1 MRLSYAIPAVL
12 VLALAPSTARAIEV
26 MCNNEAGVVC
36 TVDGAAGTYDC
47 MCEGTPLG
55 GTTGGSENPW
65 AELDEAELMDA
76 CMDLLPAECALG
88 ESTGGGSDTDV
99 GTGPATT
106 TPDTNGTDPSG
117 PMSDTNENETNA
129 GTSGEGTGGH
139 DDDDDDDDKG
149 CTIGGHAGAPALA
162 VLVVLGWRRRV
173 RSLAG

>member
-1 MRLSYAIPAVL
+1 MRLPYAILAVL

-36 TVDGAAGTYDC
+36 TVDGAAGTFDC
-47 MCEGTPLG
+47 MCEGTPLA

-88 ESTGGGSDTDV
+88 ESTGGGSDTDA
-99 GTGPATT
+99 GTGPVTT

-117 PMSDTNENETNA
+117 PVSDTNESSPGES
-129 GTSGEGTGGH
+129 SGGESEP
-139 DDDDDDDDKG
+139 DDDDDKG

-162 VLVVLGWRRRV
+162 ILVVLGWRRRV
-173 RSLAG
+173 RCLAG